1 MTTFA
6 YASSKLGSKIKPES
20 KSKAKEIFDAAQAA
34 GHDIWFMWGMGS
46 SAEHSTGRAL
56 DLMVKTHAAG
66 QFVRDYIW
74 KNRAR
79 LRLQHVI
86 WEQKITSTVTRPGV
100 VRKMADRGTTTKNH
114 FDHVH
119 VLFLTGAYVA
129 PGKPAGTPPGTP
141 KPPAGGKKSNETI
154 AQEVVTGAW
163 GNGDARVKR
172 LKQAGYNPALIQV
185 LVNRI
190 LRVQPKKSI
199 TVMAREVIAGKWGNG
214 DARKQKLK
222 AAGYDYNRVQAEV
235 NRLVD

>member
-6 YASSKLGSKIKPES
+6 YASSKLGSKIKPET
-20 KSKAKEIFDAAQAA
+20 KAKAQEIFYAAQAA
-34 GHDIWFMWGMGS
+34 GHDIWFMWGIGT

-129 PGKPAGTPPGTP
+129 PGKPADPKPSP
-141 KPPAGGKKSNETI
+141 KPPVPGGKKSNDVV
-154 AQEVVTGAW
+154 AAEVVKGEW
-163 GNGDARVKR
+163 GNGDARIKR
-172 LKQAGYNPALIQV
+172 LKQAGYNPAVIQV
-185 LVNRI
+185 LVNKI
-190 LRVQPKKSI
+190 LRVQPKKSV

-235 NRLVD
+235 NRLVG